1 MEKKT
6 APARTTRRSART
18 RGAALDIDLFNLKTP
33 GKRRRRGRSAA
44 AAEAKKKKKTGSRKK
59 KSTGKKQ
66 RGKTQRAKNRRG
78 KARGQNEETE
88 SSSEEEDAVR
98 VPPEARVSTASIARP
113 ADQSRRWTAEE
124 TRALL
129 QGVDEYG
136 EGRWSA
142 ILGAFQGQLIKRT
155 ATDLRLKYRNLLQ
168 ASQRR
173 SSSEA
178 GEGKKRSRR
187 RPVPWTPAEVE
198 ALENLCERFGAGKWA
213 KMLQAGGTAFNE
225 CRTPQDLKDKWRV
238 LQGRAAPS
246 KRQQPK
252 RMYRLLHS
260 DGVVFCN
267 RYPRDAALK
276 AASRGWPRIVLLDL
290 SSDDQTV
297 HIFDGER
304 VERDVKT
311 IRNSQLRKTKFKD
324 QDTFWVPSVTKI
336 GTQSLP
342 MYLKE
347 IRGQKPPAPLDRG
360 RENRGGRP
368 STPKRGPA
376 RRTRSRR
383 AAASGASSRGSR
395 VTVPMDAE
403 EVLEARSDEEGAP
416 PARSIK
422 RIFNGIKFM
431 FSRVAPGR
439 VRVLEA
445 EVAKMGGTVLKSVA
459 QASEQ
464 KENTRV
470 VVVAPRPMT
479 TRKVLFSL
487 ARGVPSVKPDFI
499 GACMDKRGIANA
511 VQYAIPALKPQYE
524 SALPEPAKW
533 TSLKRRKGIN
543 PLAPTK
549 RVLYG
554 VNVGSF
560 NLSEEQLAILTATGA
575 NVTVVDRISAKLPR
589 NMDCIVSGD
598 YSVFANQSRKPIV
611 SFSWVVEC
619 LLSQKVAEKGEAFLC
634 ENVDPE

>member
-1 MEKKT
+1 M
-6 APARTTRRSART
+6 
-18 RGAALDIDLFNLKTP
+18 
-33 GKRRRRGRSAA
+33 
-44 AAEAKKKKKTGSRKK
+44 
-59 KSTGKKQ
+59 
-66 RGKTQRAKNRRG
+66 
-78 KARGQNEETE
+78 
-88 SSSEEEDAVR
+88 
-98 VPPEARVSTASIARP
+98 PPEARVSTASIARP

-142 ILGAFQGQLIKRT
+142 ILGAFPGT
-155 ATDLRLKYRNLLQ
+155 AYQANRN
-168 ASQRR
+168 R
-173 SSSEA
+173 SAPQIPQFAPSVSATVELEA

-360 RENRGGRP
+360 RENRVDGRP
-368 STPKRGPA
+368 RPNAGL
-376 RRTRSRR
+376 R
-383 AAASGASSRGSR
+383 AARGRAVQLLRASSRGSR

-439 VRVLEA
+439 VGVLEA

-560 NLSEEQLAILTATGA
+560 NLSEEQLAILTATRGQ
-575 NVTVVDRISAKLPR
+575 RH
-589 NMDCIVSGD
+589 CG
-598 YSVFANQSRKPIV
+598 
-611 SFSWVVEC
+611 
-619 LLSQKVAEKGEAFLC
+619 
-634 ENVDPE
+634 